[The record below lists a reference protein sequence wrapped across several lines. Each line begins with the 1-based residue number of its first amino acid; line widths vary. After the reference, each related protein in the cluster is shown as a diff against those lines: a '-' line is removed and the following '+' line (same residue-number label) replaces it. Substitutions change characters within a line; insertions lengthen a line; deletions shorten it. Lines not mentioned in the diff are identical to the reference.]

1 MLCKVNND
9 CFNAC
14 LDKKADENWQ
24 TWFKEIFE
32 VFCLLF
38 RTSIY
43 SYESHTNTGA
53 YSTFLMDEM
62 REGGGVKILVE
73 REGVNRKKM
82 NASKGERTVEV
93 LKFVP

>member
-53 YSTFLMDEM
+53 YSTFLM
-62 REGGGVKILVE
+62 VKILVE

>member
-62 REGGGVKILVE
+62 GGGGSKYWLKGKELIE
-73 REGVNRKKM
+73 KK
-82 NASKGERTVEV
+82 
-93 LKFVP
+93 

>member
-1 MLCKVNND
+1 MLCKVNNG

-62 REGGGVKILVE
+62 GGGSKYWLKGKELIE
-73 REGVNRKKM
+73 KK
-82 NASKGERTVEV
+82 
-93 LKFVP
+93 